1 MSEIDATPST
11 NSRWTTVQRASI
23 ERGVDKMRLN
33 GDDDR
38 MSSREY
44 RGRNNRGPPPEPQ
57 MNSRAAA
64 FGDAPSYRSQQYR
77 RDEERRDRRSNAPP
91 PSVANSRFSRLAED
105 DNRDSYRENNSS
117 ERRDRDSYR
126 SRGPP
131 PQQTSSRFAMA
142 AKEFESE
149 RELDPPPRA
158 APKIQN
164 SRFSAAARQFENERE
179 EYETA
184 RAARPPPPRV
194 QTNSRFALAAAADE
208 EDRRAYEAERQ
219 ARQREREERFGSR
232 NNDYSDRGSE
242 GPPPRG
248 NNRWG
253 NVERDSLGG
262 GGGFNDRGGGGR
274 YNDRFSNNRRGGGGF
289 DDNEPHLP
297 RFPGDRGPGRRSNR
311 FDNSEPSLPR
321 FPGDNG
327 QSSSSSVV
335 NKALLPKK
343 KVEKVILPPVSAP
356 LALPGEDEEAAR
368 ARIEK
373 KKADEAERKKREE
386 EEAARLLREKE
397 EAERKAAEA
406 AQKALEAEDD
416 ILAEFGSGK
425 LLGDELA
432 AWCKEKSDANLLP
445 SVEKLVF
452 FYLREK
458 ENNNPDSDCKWAA
471 KPQYGAALLSLVE
484 DDVLRQTEVLWAIQ
498 RYCDWM
504 GFPKKG
510 TTNEYLVQSMFMAM
524 YKYDLAEAEAYDY
537 WKEDESDEHEV
548 GKQKTLVQTIDWF
561 NWLEEDDEEEYE
573 DEEYEY

>member
-1 MSEIDATPST
+1 
-11 NSRWTTVQRASI
+11 
-23 ERGVDKMRLN
+23 
-33 GDDDR
+33 
-38 MSSREY
+38 
-44 RGRNNRGPPPEPQ
+44 
-57 MNSRAAA
+57 
-64 FGDAPSYRSQQYR
+64 
-77 RDEERRDRRSNAPP
+77 
-91 PSVANSRFSRLAED
+91 
-105 DNRDSYRENNSS
+105 
-117 ERRDRDSYR
+117 
-126 SRGPP
+126 
-131 PQQTSSRFAMA
+131 MA

-242 GPPPRG
+242 GPPQRG

-311 FDNSEPSLPR
+311 FDSSEPSLPR

-356 LALPGEDEEAAR
+356 LALPGEDEEAAL

-386 EEAARLLREKE
+386 EEAARLLKEKE